1 VFIQDRSYTLAYWY
15 QNMVA
20 FHQVALAETPGP
32 IEYALLRPTGDE
44 LASLPLLY
52 VLHGGG
58 ASRTYLERV
67 APAIEQGWAEGWLP
81 PFIAV
86 TPTMPPYAMY
96 MNLLDG
102 SERWEDALC
111 QGLLRHLQAAHGVSA
126 QLLLCGPSLG
136 GAASL
141 RLAFKHPQLFRGVAA
156 LAPGIQPAFELDAV
170 DPSDVFWRGHIS
182 MERAFGAPMNAAYW
196 RANNPA
202 ALARDHAATLRD
214 SGLAIYLE
222 CGDQD
227 SFGLH
232 RGAEF
237 LHRVLF
243 DDGVS
248 HEYRLVRNA
257 DHVGAT
263 LPARFRDALGFLAK
277 VIAPPP
283 PDPDLALFHAQLAR
297 MKAAT

>member
-1 VFIQDRSYTLAYWY
+1 
-15 QNMVA
+15 
-20 FHQVALAETPGP
+20 
-32 IEYALLRPTGDE
+32 
-44 LASLPLLY
+44 
-52 VLHGGG
+52 
-58 ASRTYLERV
+58 
-67 APAIEQGWAEGWLP
+67 
-81 PFIAV
+81 
-86 TPTMPPYAMY
+86 MY
-96 MNLLDG
+96 MNLFDG

-111 QGLLRHLQAAHGVSA
+111 FGFLRHLQAAHGVSS
-126 QLLLCGPSLG
+126 QVLLCGPSLG

-182 MERAFGAPMNAAYW
+182 MDRAFGAPMNAAYW
-196 RANNPA
+196 QANNPV
-202 ALARDHAATLRD
+202 ALARDNAAHLLE

-227 SFGLH
+227 SFGLY

-243 DDGVS
+243 DQRVK
-248 HEYRLVRNA
+248 HEYRLVHGA

-283 PDPDLALFHAQLAR
+283 LDPALAAFHAQVAR
-297 MKAAT
+297 MRGAP